1 MTSINRIHLQTCAVI
16 LTVSS
21 LAGCGSFVPTVKMEE
36 LSADQRRAVNDVE
49 IFNQTQLVGKRFKV
63 LNIVEGIS
71 CKNKVWDHA
80 ATKSD
85 AIFQTRYWAR
95 QHGADGIAN
104 LQCDVPRGTTTTYN
118 CWESVTCT
126 AEAVKLLP

>member
-1 MTSINRIHLQTCAVI
+1 MKYIL
-16 LTVSS
+16 LTVIFFSLIAV
-21 LAGCGSFVPTVKMEE
+21 LAGCGSFVPTVRMED
-36 LSADQRRAVNDVE
+36 LSVEQRRAANDIA
-49 IFNQTQLVGKRFKV
+49 IFNQTQLIGKKYKI

-85 AIFQTRYWAR
+85 AIFQAKYWAL
-95 QHGADGIAN
+95 QMGADGISN

-118 CWESVTCT
+118 CWESITCT
-126 AEAVKLLP
+126 AEAIKFE

>member
-1 MTSINRIHLQTCAVI
+1 MHLRKGVLISVLAAI
-16 LTVSS
+16 VS
-21 LAGCGSFVPTVKMEE
+21 GCGAMVPVVKMEDIPVE
-36 LSADQRRAVNDVE
+36 QRRAVNE
-49 IFNQTQLVGKRFKV
+49 ITIYNQAQLIGRKFKV

-85 AIFQTRYWAR
+85 AIFQARYWA
-95 QHGADGIAN
+95 QQMGADGIAN
-104 LQCDVPRGTTTTYN
+104 LQCDSPRGTTTSYN

-126 AEAVKLLP
+126 AEAIKFE